1 MFAVP
6 IGADSDFWW
15 REESHRPRQR
25 RGSFWHFTLIGR
37 STASD
42 GYDIRRSQLV
52 EFFVHLSMRVCG
64 AARAKWMASLI
75 LVHTF
80 LSSPNLQDC
89 LVLLLHMFIEH
100 SLFLRPCSRI
110 VTRYIL
116 QWQAI
121 LWTIVAVACYI
132 LHPARQN

>member
-52 EFFVHLSMRVCG
+52 EFFVHLSMRVWRGPRKLDGLPNSCPYIFVITKST
-64 AARAKWMASLI
+64 RLSRPASAYDYR
-75 LVHTF
+75 TF
-80 LSSPNLQDC
+80 PLPPP
-89 LVLLLHMFIEH
+89 MFE
-100 SLFLRPCSRI
+100 
-110 VTRYIL
+110 
-116 QWQAI
+116 
-121 LWTIVAVACYI
+121 
-132 LHPARQN
+132 N